1 MTARMAAAG
10 AVLLC
15 LGGCTVQHSL
25 HSLREAIAG
34 VRDQVAADQRRFA
47 VAVSDRAAR
56 IAAQDVAKPWL
67 AGRAQPLAR
76 DVVLP
81 PALRGDIDTTLLFA
95 GRLDLSSLAER
106 LARATGIAVRVAPD
120 ALLPQALFLPR
131 LAQAAPS
138 DLAAPSRVP
147 VMAGPR
153 PLPDAL
159 DALAASFGVYWRY
172 HRHAIEFYRMQTR
185 VFDVRALTLS
195 SRADARLGRSA
206 TNEEGGFDNT
216 SNTALSSDEHHALR
230 AVRDRIMPFLT
241 QAGSV
246 ADIDSGG
253 TSLVVTDTPEVLD
266 QVARFIERENQ
277 ALTRRV
283 RLLFE
288 EITVSTKAAD
298 EGGID
303 WAAVYDS
310 ARLAVTAAIP
320 AIAGN
325 SAGSLGVTVGQG
337 PLQGS
342 RAIVSALSQTGAV
355 LRHSSVPVLTLN
367 RRPVTHAVRTTF
379 SYIDQVQSTAVPG
392 VDASLGSAA
401 LPSVSISQKQETVGT
416 FLTLVPD
423 AQPDGRIL
431 LSIAYDN
438 TVAQPIKSI
447 TFGEDGNQVQVQQ
460 ITIDGNG
467 TVQQVALSPG
477 QPVILSGFDR
487 RQDEYDRRRLS
498 ADAPLLAGGQDR
510 ASTDRMTT
518 IVLVTAQVEE
528 GI

>member
-1 MTARMAAAG
+1 MIARMAAA
-10 AVLLC
+10 ATVLLY

-47 VAVSDRAAR
+47 AAVSDQAAR
-56 IAAQDVAKPWL
+56 VAAQDVGKPWL

-95 GRLDLSSLAER
+95 GRLDLSTLAER

-138 DLAAPSRVP
+138 DLSAPTRVP

-195 SRADARLGRSA
+195 SRADARLGRA
-206 TNEEGGFDNT
+206 GTADAGGFDNT
-216 SNTALSSDEHHALR
+216 SNTTLSSGEHHALQ
-230 AVRDRIMPFLT
+230 AVRVRIIPFLT
-241 QAGSV
+241 QAGTV
-246 ADIDSGG
+246 ADLDGG
-253 TSLVVTDTPEVLD
+253 GSSLVITDTPEVLD
-266 QVARFIERENQ
+266 RIGQFIERENQ

-288 EITVSTKAAD
+288 EITVLANDSA

-303 WAAVYDS
+303 WKAVYDS
-310 ARLAVTAAIP
+310 ARVAVSAAVP
-320 AIAGN
+320 AVAGDMAAAL
-325 SAGSLGVTVGQG
+325 SATVDHGQF
-337 PLQGS
+337 QGS
-342 RAIVSALSQTGAV
+342 RSIISALSQTGAV

-392 VDASLGSAA
+392 IDASLGATS

-423 AQPDGRIL
+423 AQADGRIL

-447 TFGEDGNQVQVQQ
+447 TFGEQGNQIQVQQ

-498 ADAPLLAGGQDR
+498 ANAPLLAGGQDR
-510 ASTDRMTT
+510 ASSNRLTT
-518 IVLVTAQVEE
+518 VVLVTAQVEE